1 MLKNGLLKNVEDLVK
16 NKIVLYVIFFFA
28 LANTFGY
35 LATNNYEAFI
45 FFTLVLFVSKEF
57 TNHIG
62 LALLCSMTSTN
73 LLISIVQGRR
83 VYESFVSG
91 MDHDGDGAAN
101 GGGGGGANG
110 GGGGGANGGGGGAN
124 GGGGG
129 ANRVVKDEDAESF
142 KNDVD
147 HFNKLE
153 TMLSHQE
160 GLVSS
165 LDRIDKMI
173 GQLSVMSSSVAA
185 KEHIAQGKQ
194 GKQRKRGLA
203 NK

>member
-91 MDHDGDGAAN
+91 MDHDGDG
-101 GGGGGGANG
+101 GANG
-110 GGGGGANGGGGGAN
+110 DGAN
-124 GGGGG
+124 GGG

>member
-110 GGGGGANGGGGGAN
+110 GGGGGAN
-124 GGGGG
+124 
-129 ANRVVKDEDAESF
+129 RVVKDEDAESF
-142 KNDVD
+142 KNDID

-173 GQLSVMSSSVAA
+173 GQLSVMNSSVAA
-185 KEHIAQGKQ
+185 KEHIAQNKQGKQ